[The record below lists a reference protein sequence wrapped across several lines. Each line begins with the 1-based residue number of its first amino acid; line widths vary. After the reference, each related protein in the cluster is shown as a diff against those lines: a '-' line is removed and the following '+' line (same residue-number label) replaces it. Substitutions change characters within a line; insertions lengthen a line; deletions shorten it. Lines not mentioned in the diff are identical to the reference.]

1 MVFSAAQA
9 SQAKLAYHATQIR
22 IAIVKMVH
30 KAKSGHIGGA
40 LGLADLYTA
49 LYFGSLEKRPYEPRW
64 EGRDYVLVSNGHTC
78 PVWYATLA
86 EAGYFPKYWL
96 NQFRQLGAPLQGH
109 PHFFVPEDETI
120 LPVAGVENTS
130 GPLGQGLSQAAGL
143 ALGLKRAGKPN
154 LVFCFMSDGEYQEGQ
169 TWEALMFAHQYK
181 LNNLIPI
188 IDHNNIQISGNV
200 DDVMSVNPLAP
211 KLRSF
216 GWDVWEIDG
225 HDMITFQNIVA
236 RLRTE
241 ARKPTV
247 ILANTIAGKDV
258 SFMENNFIWHG
269 KPPSSDEAEKAIK
282 ELTDRLDTIPYAHDP
297 A

>member
-1 MVFSAAQA
+1 MVFPAAPADPAQ
-9 SQAKLAYHATQIR
+9 LTYYATQIR
-22 IAIVKMVH
+22 IAIVKMVF

-49 LYFGSLEKRPYEPRW
+49 LYLGSLEHRPYQPRW
-64 EGRDYVLVSNGHTC
+64 DGRDYVLVSNGHTC

-96 NQFRQLGAPLQGH
+96 NQFRQLNAPLQGH
-109 PHFFVPEDETI
+109 PHFFESDDETI
-120 LPVAGVENTS
+120 VPVPGIENTS

-143 ALGLKRAGKPN
+143 ALGLKHAGKSN
-154 LVFCFMSDGEYQEGQ
+154 RVFCFMSDGEHQEGQ
-169 TWEALMFAHQYK
+169 VWEAYMFAKQYA

-188 IDHNNIQISGNV
+188 IDHNNIQISGDV
-200 DDVMSVNPLAP
+200 DDVMSVNPLAT

-225 HDMITFQNIVA
+225 HDMITFQNIVS

-241 ARKPTV
+241 ARKPTAIV
-247 ILANTIAGKDV
+247 ANTTAGKGV
-258 SFMENNFIWHG
+258 SFMENNFNWHG
-269 KPPSSDEAEKAIK
+269 DIPSQAEAEKAIA
-282 ELTDRLDTIPYAHDP
+282 ELTTILDTIPYAHDP

>member
-1 MVFSAAQA
+1 MFSAAPA
-9 SQAKLAYHATQIR
+9 TQAKLTYHATQIR

-49 LYFGSLEKRPYEPRW
+49 LYFGALEHRPYQPQW
-64 EGRDYVLVSNGHTC
+64 DGRDYVLVSNGHTC

-96 NQFRQLGAPLQGH
+96 NQFRQLNAPLQGH
-109 PHFFVPEDETI
+109 PHFFKSTDETI
-120 LPVAGVENTS
+120 LPVPGVENTS

-154 LVFCFMSDGEYQEGQ
+154 RVFCFLSDGEHQEGQ
-169 TWEALMFAHQYK
+169 VWEAYMFANQYK

-188 IDHNNIQISGNV
+188 IDHNNIQISGDV
-200 DDVMSVNPLAP
+200 DDVMSVNPLAA
-211 KLRSF
+211 KLRAF

-225 HDMITFQNIVA
+225 HDMMTFQSILA
-236 RLRTE
+236 HLSTE
-241 ARKPTV
+241 ARKPTAIV
-247 ILANTIAGKDV
+247 ANTIPGKGV
-258 SFMENNFIWHG
+258 SFMERDFNWHG
-269 KPPSSDEAEKAIK
+269 KPPTQIEAEKAIA
-282 ELTDRLDTIPYAHDP
+282 ELTVVLDTIPYAHDP